1 MLGVSRQTE
10 PIFLTG
16 RSPSVHCKPWPL
28 VLVSLSLMLLGVLTI
43 ARAEAL
49 AGGGHRV
56 PRQMVWIAVS
66 LVAMLLASWPN
77 YRILCRWAYVIYG
90 LALVLLVAVFF
101 FPAVHGAHRWLRF
114 GGIGIQPSEVAKIAF
129 VLALARWLMYRESH
143 RRWHGLAAP
152 LVLTLVPVV
161 LILREPDLGT
171 AMVFLPVLF
180 CMLAV
185 AGARAGHL
193 GALALVG
200 LLLLPLLWQQMSR
213 EQRSRVTAL
222 FQQTGPGERPT
233 GDRYHLHQSKQVM
246 ALGGVWG
253 SAISGEAVD
262 DRAAYHLPEAHTDFV
277 FSIIVERFG
286 LVGAGV
292 VLTMFAALVWG
303 ILRVASETRE
313 PFGRLT
319 AAGVASLFAV
329 EVLINTAMT
338 VGLTPITGLSLPLI
352 SYGGSG
358 LLAHAVALGL
368 VLNVARRPGFEI
380 AREPFRFV
388 APAHGKNVREH
399 RAAAVRA

>member
-1 MLGVSRQTE
+1 M
-10 PIFLTG
+10 
-16 RSPSVHCKPWPL
+16 
-28 VLVSLSLMLLGVLTI
+28 
-43 ARAEAL
+43 
-49 AGGGHRV
+49 

-292 VLTMFAALVWG
+292 VLAMFAALVWG

-358 LLAHAVALGL
+358 LLAHAMALGL